1 MTFAEEDTD
10 SRKERAAFVMR
21 NIWKGIQMR
30 KNYLPIELG
39 VALKEQFNI
48 KEDLLFEQPHEHEVY
63 TAGSGYGTE
72 YYTWGQR
79 AVDDPVPMR
88 VVAFMERPMEWRTE
102 SRSYQHPQGH
112 GLLITE
118 RNYDSTYHL
127 SPGAVTGRCRDE
139 EIWYMYLGGYIYKD
153 GQLAYKLY
161 NDNLINGDRHNGCKI
176 KLAKYFQQESWT
188 EFKRSKEFQEYL
200 PIQFMDAT
208 A

>member
-1 MTFAEEDTD
+1 
-10 SRKERAAFVMR
+10 
-21 NIWKGIQMR
+21 MR

-39 VALKEQFNI
+39 VALREQFNI
-48 KEDLLFEQPHEHEVY
+48 KEDLLFQQPDEHEVY

-79 AVDDPVPMR
+79 HVTDPVPMR

-102 SRSYQHPQGH
+102 SRTFQNPQGY
-112 GLLITE
+112 GPYTTKRE
-118 RNYDSTYHL
+118 YDPTYHL
-127 SPGAVTGRCRDE
+127 SPGAVTGRNRDE
-139 EIWYMYLGGYIYKD
+139 EIEYMYLGGYIYKD

-161 NDNLINGDRHNGCKI
+161 NDNLVNGNRHNGSKI

-188 EFKRSKEFQEYL
+188 VFKRSTEFKDYL
-200 PIQFMDAT
+200 PIQFMNAT

>member
-1 MTFAEEDTD
+1 
-10 SRKERAAFVMR
+10 
-21 NIWKGIQMR
+21 MR

-102 SRSYQHPQGH
+102 SRTYQNPQGY
-112 GLLITE
+112 GPYTTKRE
-118 RNYDSTYHL
+118 YDPTYHL
-127 SPGAVTGRCRDE
+127 SPGAVTGRNRDE
-139 EIWYMYLGGYIYKD
+139 EIGYMYLGGYIYKD

-161 NDNLINGDRHNGCKI
+161 NDNLINGDRHNGSKI

-188 EFKRSKEFQEYL
+188 IFKRSTEFKDYL